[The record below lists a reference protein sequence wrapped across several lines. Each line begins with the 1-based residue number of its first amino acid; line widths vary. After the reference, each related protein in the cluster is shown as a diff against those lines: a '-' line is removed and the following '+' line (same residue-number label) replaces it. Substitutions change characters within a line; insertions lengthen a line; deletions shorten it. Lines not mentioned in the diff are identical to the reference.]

1 MRKKKIWVK
10 EIDQQVR
17 ILVENDLVENK
28 TLKA

>member
-1 MRKKKIWVK
+1 MRKKKIWVN

-17 ILVENDLVENK
+17 ILVENDLIENK